1 MSAKIGKPCFSYD
14 KSRKEERADSYFDP
28 MADSW
33 HPALKM
39 LIIVGGSA
47 ALWVFILN
55 IVI

>member
-1 MSAKIGKPCFSYD
+1 MSAKIGKRCFSYD
-14 KSRKEERADSYFDP
+14 KSRKEERADRYFDP

-33 HPALKM
+33 HPVLKM

>member
-1 MSAKIGKPCFSYD
+1 MSARIEKPCFSYD
-14 KSRKEERADSYFDP
+14 KSSQQKGRGPCSDP
-28 MADSW
+28 MTDSW

-47 ALWVFILN
+47 ALWVFILK